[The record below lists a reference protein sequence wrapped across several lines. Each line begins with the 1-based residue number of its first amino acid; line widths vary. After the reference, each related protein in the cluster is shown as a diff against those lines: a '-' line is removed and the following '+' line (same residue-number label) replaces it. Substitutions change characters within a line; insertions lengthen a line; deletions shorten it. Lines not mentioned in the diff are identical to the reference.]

1 MGMVSLTNMMKVSCF
16 LMATLPLFVTAE
28 SCRPELHG
36 DIEIKSN
43 SIFIEQNN
51 NTFRIEPNGN
61 LYVDVHRVS
70 LSDAQKASLTAYSE
84 RVRADLPYFSKSL
97 SDELKT
103 SWRALDGVL
112 AAELGEQSSLRGEF
126 GQFHQY
132 LQRSVSASFHAE
144 DHSPQLNHKVLTN
157 TVRELEASLPHLI
170 ATVSSRGLMDIAA
183 LSAGQNNRMEFIS
196 NKMARLQNK
205 LADEVRV
212 QRNRTVDVRQELCSR
227 LGVWQEQESE
237 ISELIPALKGWK
249 TVTVR

>member
-1 MGMVSLTNMMKVSCF
+1 MGIVSLTNMLKVSCALLAMLPF
-16 LMATLPLFVTAE
+16 LAAADA
-28 SCRPELHG
+28 CRPELHG

-51 NTFRIEPNGN
+51 NTFRIEPNGS

-70 LSDAQKASLTAYSE
+70 LNDAQKASLTAYSE
-84 RVRADLPYFSKSL
+84 RVRADLPFISKSL
-97 SDELKT
+97 SDELQT

-126 GQFHQY
+126 GQFHQH
-132 LQRSVSASFHAE
+132 LQRSVSASFYAE
-144 DHSPQLNHKVLTN
+144 DHSPQLNHRALTH
-157 TVRELEASLPHLI
+157 TVRELESSLPQLI

-196 NKMARLQNK
+196 KKMATLQDK
-205 LADEVRV
+205 LANEVRV
-212 QRNRTVDVRQELCSR
+212 QRNRTVGVRQELCSR
-227 LGVWQEQESE
+227 LGVWQDRESE